1 MIMQVEIFVS
11 DLIVVLTNV
20 IVQFGFRLVL
30 FGLLLALLIPS
41 NVWYK
46 SRVVKK
52 MLKVS
57 AVWIAK

>member
-1 MIMQVEIFVS
+1 MPAEIFVS
-11 DLIVVLTNV
+11 DLIAVLTNV

-52 MLKVS
+52 C
-57 AVWIAK
+57 

>member
-1 MIMQVEIFVS
+1 MIMPAEIFVS
-11 DLIVVLTNV
+11 DLIAVLTNL

-30 FGLLLALLIPS
+30 FGLLLALLIPG

>member
-41 NVWYK
+41 NV
-46 SRVVKK
+46 
-52 MLKVS
+52 
-57 AVWIAK
+57 